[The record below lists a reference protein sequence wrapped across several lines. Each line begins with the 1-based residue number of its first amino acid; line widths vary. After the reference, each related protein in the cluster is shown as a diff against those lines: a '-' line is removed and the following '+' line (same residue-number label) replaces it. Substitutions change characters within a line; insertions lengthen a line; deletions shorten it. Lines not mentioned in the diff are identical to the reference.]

1 MKFASESYLIYYL
14 TFTSSFPAMHLGSEL
29 KIYNLAGKIV
39 SLFNFEL
46 LLICLLTICNQLFLK
61 TQEEWNIKTSNESNK
76 QRWMK

>member
-1 MKFASESYLIYYL
+1 MKFAFESYLIYYL

-46 LLICLLTICNQLFLK
+46 LFCL
-61 TQEEWNIKTSNESNK
+61 
-76 QRWMK
+76 

>member
-1 MKFASESYLIYYL
+1 MKFAFESYLIYYL

-46 LLICLLTICNQLFLK
+46 SICL
-61 TQEEWNIKTSNESNK
+61 K
-76 QRWMK
+76 QYVSKMS

>member
-1 MKFASESYLIYYL
+1 MKFAFESCLIYYL

-46 LLICLLTICNQLFLK
+46 LCSAWDNSYPTCPHPKNK
-61 TQEEWNIKTSNESNK
+61 EWNNK
-76 QRWMK
+76 